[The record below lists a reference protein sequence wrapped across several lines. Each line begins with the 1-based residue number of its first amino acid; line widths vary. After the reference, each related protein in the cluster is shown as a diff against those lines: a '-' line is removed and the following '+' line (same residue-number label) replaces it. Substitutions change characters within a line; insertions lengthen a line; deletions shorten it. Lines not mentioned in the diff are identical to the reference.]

1 MVMTE
6 TRNAIFEDDFINLYN
21 FGIKVG
27 YIIIKITKRSPEIAI
42 LVKNN
47 EMCDFGGSFG
57 NFLEPFGNFLEPF
70 GNFLEPFGNFSTLF
84 SF

>member
-1 MVMTE
+1 MAMTE
-6 TRNAIFEDDFINLYN
+6 TINAIFEDDFINLYN

-57 NFLEPFGNFLEPF
+57 NFLEPFGNL
-70 GNFLEPFGNFSTLF
+70 STLF